1 MAIYAIGHFFVHDRR
16 MRLTVTCLALG
27 NNGMLAAVT
36 ECTGK
41 CLMLGHCFF
50 QQFTYI
56 FVARHAEGPRCGQ
69 GIIDLQRMMGRMTAE
84 AVTGNLAFSMGLMAI
99 RAIRN
104 FAMHIMTESTGLL
117 SMGTFIVG
125 KILAR
130 AFMAGKTG
138 LFYIHRQDAGQA
150 VHGDWSGRKGSFPV
164 QNGTR
169 PHGTWNTAE

>member
-1 MAIYAIGHFFVHDRR
+1 MMCIYMAIYAIGHFFVHDRR

-41 CLMLGHCFF
+41 CLMLGHSFF
-50 QQFTYI
+50 QQLTYI

-104 FAMHIMTESTGLL
+104 FAVHIMTESTGLL

-130 AFMAGKTG
+130 SLMAGKAG
-138 LFYIHRQDAGQA
+138 LFYVI
-150 VHGDWSGRKGSFPV
+150 SKI
-164 QNGTR
+164 
-169 PHGTWNTAE
+169 